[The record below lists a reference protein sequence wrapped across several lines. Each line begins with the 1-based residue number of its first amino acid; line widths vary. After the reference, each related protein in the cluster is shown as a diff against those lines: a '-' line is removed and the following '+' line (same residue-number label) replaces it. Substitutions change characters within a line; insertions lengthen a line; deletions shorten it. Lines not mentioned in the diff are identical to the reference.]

1 MFGDSL
7 FNRCINL
14 IKIWKPK
21 QRYAEELKYRNDLRD
36 FLFAELNKQNSF
48 SFGQSE
54 KINVRIE
61 TGRSLCDI
69 AIGRAIGIELKFSK
83 DGKMKKAEIDRLY
96 GQIAGHKKE
105 YSQGII
111 IVLVG
116 EVNDYSEA
124 EIRDKLKELHNSF
137 NGNGLGLNQFDL
149 GLVNKSDNKQNQQ
162 IKQKPQELSLFG

>member
-21 QRYAEELKYRNDLRD
+21 QRYNEELNYRDDLRD
-36 FLFAELNKQNSF
+36 FLFVELNKQNFF

-54 KINVRIE
+54 KINVKIE
-61 TGRSLCDI
+61 SSRSLCDI

-83 DGKMKKAEIDRLY
+83 NGKIKKAEIDRLY

-111 IVLVG
+111 LVLVG
-116 EVNDYSEA
+116 DVDDYSEA
-124 EIRDKLKELHNSF
+124 EIRDKLKELNSSF
-137 NGNGLGLNQFDL
+137 NVNSLGLNRFYL
-149 GLVNKSDNKQNQQ
+149 GLVNKSNKKQNV
-162 IKQKPQELSLFG
+162 S